1 MVYKINKMEGSVK
14 FSSNQYDEV
23 HKTKGSLIQQL
34 DKLEKEQNMLETKL
48 IKAVAL
54 IDDQQQ

>member
-1 MVYKINKMEGSVK
+1 MMKSTR
-14 FSSNQYDEV
+14 QRAQ
-23 HKTKGSLIQQL
+23 GSLIKQL